1 MSASCAASTRSK
13 MGADIGRHLS
23 NANTINWPYGQIT
36 FTSDIAGDGGAAY
49 MLGFPRETLTPE
61 GQPVS
66 AVRQWRNFF
75 YFQDDWKVS
84 PRLTLNLGRA
94 LRHADPAP

>member
-1 MSASCAASTRSK
+1 
-13 MGADIGRHLS
+13 
-23 NANTINWPYGQIT
+23 
-36 FTSDIAGDGGAAY
+36 

-75 YFQDDWKVS
+75 YFQDDWKVTPKAYTE
-84 PRLTLNLGRA
+84 PR
-94 LRHADPAP
+94 DPI